1 MHFLPTH
8 HLVHNKPTIAMST
21 ACGSVSSWYTP

>member
-1 MHFLPTH
+1 MYFLPTH

-21 ACGSVSSWYTP
+21 ACGSVSS